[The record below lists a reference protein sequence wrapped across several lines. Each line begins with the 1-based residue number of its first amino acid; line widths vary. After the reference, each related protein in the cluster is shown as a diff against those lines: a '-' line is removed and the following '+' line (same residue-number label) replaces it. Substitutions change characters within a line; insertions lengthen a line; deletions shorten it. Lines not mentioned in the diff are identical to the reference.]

1 MDLPSELNVKGTLNY
16 WFKDCKLTIRSFLL
30 PWRYFFYGVMF
41 TSEAFNQVNHY

>member
-30 PWRYFFYGVMF
+30 PWQYFLMVLC
-41 TSEAFNQVNHY
+41 SHQKHLIKSIIS